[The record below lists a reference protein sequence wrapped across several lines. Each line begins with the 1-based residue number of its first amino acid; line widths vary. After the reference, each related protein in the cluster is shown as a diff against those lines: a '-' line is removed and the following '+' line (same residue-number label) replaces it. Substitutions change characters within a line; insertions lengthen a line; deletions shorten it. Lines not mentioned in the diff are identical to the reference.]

1 MKSNAAAHGMVLK
14 PREGV
19 SSEPVQNTV
28 MRHVNGIWLN
38 LLCFVVFFFFF
49 FPSTAICTIFVIILP
64 FFSYL
69 WTLLQQV
76 WSCINGLRDD
86 ESEPSCLRS

>member
-1 MKSNAAAHGMVLK
+1 MKPNAAAHGMVLK

-38 LLCFVVFFFFF
+38 LLCFVVFFN
-49 FPSTAICTIFVIILP
+49 
-64 FFSYL
+64 FFSFHRNLYHICHYPAV
-69 WTLLQQV
+69 LQLFV
-76 WSCINGLRDD
+76 DTFAAGLVLHQRP
-86 ESEPSCLRS
+86 ER

>member
-38 LLCFVVFFFFF
+38 LLCFVVFFNFFF
-49 FPSTAICTIFVIILP
+49 LPPQFVPYLSLSCRSSVICGHFCSRFGLASTA
-64 FFSYL
+64 
-69 WTLLQQV
+69 
-76 WSCINGLRDD
+76 
-86 ESEPSCLRS
+86 